1 MKFIELKKEL
11 ENKVCPAYLISGNDR
26 FLCYSALDLIKKA
39 ANISLSDLNE
49 VVVAG
54 ENCTLD
60 DIVKSAS
67 VFPFV
72 DEYRLVQVN
81 NFSAKV
87 KEKNNVLSEYLKNP
101 LESTILVFFNLEAND
116 AIKPFM
122 DKIVHIDCDKLDV
135 NTIARVVKTKA
146 KQSGTTIEDQ
156 AIEKLILYCNNDMAR
171 ITSELEKLICYASDK
186 QIREQDVMDLVEQ
199 DKEYQVFE
207 LSEFIAIGNKEKAL
221 DLVYTIC
228 SDSRGT
234 FSLLTP
240 LYNSYKRALYVAVNK
255 DKTDSELASLLGIKE
270 YAVKMSKNQAKAYNP
285 KKLKQI
291 VDMLYEADRNIKM
304 GKINDQIA
312 IKTVVL
318 NILKIRG

>member
-49 VVVAG
+49 VVIAG

-72 DEYRLVQVN
+72 DAYRLVQVN

-146 KQSGTTIEDQ
+146 KQSGTEIEDQ

-207 LSEFIAIGNKEKAL
+207 LSEFIAKGNKEKAL

-270 YAVKMSKNQAKAYNP
+270 YAVKMSKNQAKSYNP

>member
-49 VVVAG
+49 VVIAG

-72 DEYRLVQVN
+72 DAYRLVQVN
-81 NFSAKV
+81 NFSAKA

-146 KQSGTTIEDQ
+146 KQSGTEIEDQ

-207 LSEFIAIGNKEKAL
+207 LSEFIAKGNKEKAL

-270 YAVKMSKNQAKAYNP
+270 YAVKMSKNQARAYNP

>member
-49 VVVAG
+49 VVIAG

-72 DEYRLVQVN
+72 DAYRLVQVN

-146 KQSGTTIEDQ
+146 KQSGTEIEDQ

-207 LSEFIAIGNKEKAL
+207 LSEFIAKGNKEKAL

-270 YAVKMSKNQAKAYNP
+270 YAVKMSKNQARAYNP

>member
-72 DEYRLVQVN
+72 DTYRLVQVN

-87 KEKNNVLSEYLKNP
+87 KEKNNALSEYLKNP

-207 LSEFIAIGNKEKAL
+207 LSEFIAKGNKEKAL

-228 SDSRGT
+228 SDSKGT

>member
-49 VVVAG
+49 VVIAG

-72 DEYRLVQVN
+72 DAYRLVQVN
-81 NFSAKV
+81 NFSAKA

-146 KQSGTTIEDQ
+146 KQSGTEIEDQ

-207 LSEFIAIGNKEKAL
+207 LSEFIAKGNKEKAL

-228 SDSRGT
+228 NDSRGT

-270 YAVKMSKNQAKAYNP
+270 YAVKMSKNQARAYNP